1 MARVTSAARYRMPDR
16 MATKTRTRTIEEAPQ
31 VAQWNPATR
40 AAFRFCCVY
49 FALYAFATQIA
60 GGLVLFPAFSFP
72 SLGTRWPMRE
82 ITLWIA
88 THLFQVTG
96 PLIYS
101 GNSGDTAFH
110 WILTGW
116 LLVIAVL
123 ASTIWTRVDGGRP
136 NYIGLETW
144 LRLFVRFALAA
155 QMFYFGMAKVIPTQ
169 FPAPSLVTL
178 VEPVG
183 NLSRTD
189 MLWTAIGSSL
199 GYQMFTGWAEV
210 VAGCLLI
217 VPPTVM
223 LGATIAL
230 ADMVQVFVLNMT
242 YDVGLKL
249 ISIHLIAFAIF
260 LLAPDLRRLARMF
273 VLNRPVAESSRAPL
287 FRTARANRR
296 AVIAQIVFGIYLA
309 SMFTRLAVVSWFS
322 PGGGGSPKSV
332 LHGIWEVDRLSVD
345 GELRSPIL
353 NDYDLRWRR
362 VIFDAPDRVVFQRT
376 DDSFAHY
383 GAVLDV
389 GGHTIALTKGNSRT
403 WKASFTFHQPKP
415 EQMIL
420 DGEMDGRRI
429 HLELQLVALDT
440 FRLLNSGFRWI
451 RPPDPYGG

>member
-1 MARVTSAARYRMPDR
+1 MPDR
-16 MATKTRTRTIEEAPQ
+16 MTTRTRPI
-31 VAQWNPATR
+31 
-40 AAFRFCCVY
+40 FRFCFVY
-49 FALYAFATQIA
+49 FALYSFATQIV
-60 GGLVLFPAFSFP
+60 GGLVLLSGLAFP
-72 SLGTRWPMRE
+72 SLGTRRPMRD
-82 ITLWIA
+82 ITLWLA
-88 THLFQVTG
+88 THLFHVTG

-110 WILTGW
+110 WIQIGW
-116 LLVIAVL
+116 LLVVAVVL
-123 ASTIWTRVDGGRP
+123 SAIWTVVDGGRP
-136 NYIGLETW
+136 RDADLEKW
-144 LRLFVRFALAA
+144 IRLFVRFALAA

-189 MLWTAIGSSL
+189 ILWTAIGSSV

-210 VAGCLLI
+210 VAGGLLV
-217 VPPTVM
+217 VPQTAM

-242 YDVGLKL
+242 YDIGLKT
-249 ISIHLIAFAIF
+249 ISLHLIAFAVF
-260 LLAPDLRRLARMF
+260 LLAPDLGRLARMF
-273 VLNRPVAESSRAPL
+273 MLNRPVAESTYAPL

-296 AVIAQIVFGIYLA
+296 AVLAQIVFGLYLA
-309 SMFTRLAVVSWFS
+309 SMFTRLAVVSWRS
-322 PGGGGSPKSV
+322 PGGGGSPKSA
-332 LHGIWEVDRLSVD
+332 LYGIWDVDRLFVD
-345 GELRSPIL
+345 DELRPPIL
-353 NDYDLRWRR
+353 NDYDVRWRR
-362 VIFDAPDRVVFQRT
+362 VIFDAPERIVFQRT

-389 GGHTIALTKGNSRT
+389 GRHTIALTKGNSRT
-403 WKASFTFHQPKP
+403 WKASFTFQQPKP

-429 HLELQLVALDT
+429 HLDLQLVPLDT
-440 FRLLNSGFRWI
+440 FRLLNSDFRWI